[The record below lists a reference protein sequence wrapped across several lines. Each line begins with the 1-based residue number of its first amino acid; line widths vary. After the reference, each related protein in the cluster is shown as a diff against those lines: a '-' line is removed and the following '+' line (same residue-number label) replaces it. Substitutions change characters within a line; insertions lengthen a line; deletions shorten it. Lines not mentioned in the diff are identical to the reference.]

1 MSTLLAFPFHVSRL
15 LLKYLH
21 TFIVIAG
28 GIEIMR
34 TYSNS
39 IGNRIRQLRSD
50 IPLSQEQLALK
61 AGIAPSF
68 IGEIE
73 RNEKKPSIETLEKI
87 ANALEVS
94 LSELFNYNVDTLV
107 NSDNFYLDK
116 ILMEVRNYTNVEQ
129 EALYRLL
136 KQAIAFKNI
145 KE

>member
-1 MSTLLAFPFHVSRL
+1 
-15 LLKYLH
+15 
-21 TFIVIAG
+21 VIAG